1 MKNQLIRALYALSA
15 LTLAGATSVA
25 LAAAPIADW
34 TFSEAA
40 GKTLNLSANTGSGV
54 GGAGG
59 TWDVA
64 IAGVLTDGS
73 GLLNVR
79 NTGAGGSGTRTTY
92 ADFGP
97 YPGAVTS
104 GTWSLYATFASWNL
118 AGAGAGG
125 ASAPSF
131 DLALIEGNSFET
143 AGFTLAAGPNG
154 VTLGA
159 GVDASGDGSNLA
171 AAASFAAIV
180 SQPVTVRLTVDLG
193 ALGYALAYDS
203 GSGWVTV
210 GGASIDSLTA
220 GMNSLRL
227 SLNGDFTV
235 GNQAGRGL
243 VVDRI
248 WVVAAE
254 VPEAAPTSLWAAGLL
269 VIGFM
274 AARRRR

>member
-1 MKNQLIRALYALSA
+1 MKHAILRLLPALA
-15 LTLAGATSVA
+15 LAGAA
-25 LAAAPIADW
+25 LAAHADEAGPIADW

-40 GKTLNLSANTGSGV
+40 GKTLNLAANTGSGV

-64 IAGVLTDGS
+64 VAGVLTDGS

-97 YPGAVTS
+97 FPGAVTT
-104 GTWSLYATFASWNL
+104 GAWSLYATFSSWNL
-118 AGAGAGG
+118 AGA
-125 ASAPSF
+125 SAVSF
-131 DLALIEGNSFET
+131 DLALVEGNSFNT
-143 AGFTLAAGPNG
+143 AAF
-154 VTLGA
+154 TLGA
-159 GVDASGDGSNLA
+159 GPGGVTLSAGVDPSGDGSNLA
-171 AAASFAAIV
+171 ATASFASV
-180 SQPVTVRLTVDLG
+180 LSQPLTVRLTVDLG
-193 ALGYALAYDS
+193 AFSYALAYDG

-210 GGASIDSLTA
+210 GSAAIDSLTA

-227 SLNGDFTV
+227 TLNGDFTV

-248 WVVAAE
+248 WVDAATP
-254 VPEAAPTSLWAAGLL
+254 VPEAAPAALWAAGLA
-269 VIGFM
+269 VM
-274 AARRRR
+274 AMVVRRRRAA